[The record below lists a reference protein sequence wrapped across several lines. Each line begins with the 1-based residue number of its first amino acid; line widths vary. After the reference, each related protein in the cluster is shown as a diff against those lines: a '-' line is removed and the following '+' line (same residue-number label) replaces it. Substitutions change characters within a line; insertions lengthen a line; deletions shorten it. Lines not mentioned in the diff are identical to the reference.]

1 MKLSTGCSS
10 LDSLLGGGIES
21 GIITEFYG
29 KGGSGKTNI
38 CLQLAKNTAL
48 KGKKS
53 IYIDTEGVSIQRL
66 KQISGDQSEEV
77 MKNTLFFR
85 AHSFSEQK
93 DFIKKSAKLV
103 SENRDDMEL
112 VMVDSFTIF
121 YRALRNK
128 DGEKNLSPRL
138 GRQLVRLMRIAR
150 KEDIP
155 VVITT
160 QVYESDDGQKPVGGH
175 ILYHNAKTII
185 MLKTINSHIRKCI
198 LEKHRSLPEGK
209 STNFSITDEG
219 IVTPG

>member
-21 GIITEFYG
+21 GIITEFFG
-29 KGGSGKTNI
+29 EGGSGKTNI
-38 CLQLAKNTAL
+38 CLQLAKNNAL
-48 KGKKS
+48 DGKKS

-66 KQISGDQSEEV
+66 KQISGERSEDV

-93 DFIKKSAKLV
+93 DFIKKSAKLI
-103 SENRDDMEL
+103 SENREDMDL

-138 GRQLVRLMRIAR
+138 GRQLVELMRIAR

-155 VVITT
+155 IVITT
-160 QVYESDDGQKPVGGH
+160 QVYESDSTQKPVGGH
-175 ILYHNAKTII
+175 ILYHNAKTIV
-185 MLKTINSHIRKCI
+185 MLETLNSYLRKGI
-198 LEKHRSLPEGK
+198 LKKHRSQPEGK
-209 STNFSITDEG
+209 SVKFSITDEG

>member
-1 MKLSTGCSS
+1 

-21 GIITEFYG
+21 GIITEFFG

-53 IYIDTEGVSIQRL
+53 IYIDTEGISIERL
-66 KQISGDQSEEV
+66 EQIAGDESDEV

-93 DFIKKSAKLV
+93 DFIEKSSKLV
-103 SENRDDMEL
+103 GDSNGDIDL
-112 VMVDSFTIF
+112 VMVDSFTVF

-138 GRQLVRLMRIAR
+138 GRQLVRLMKIAR

-160 QVYESDDGQKPVGGH
+160 QVYESDNGQKPVGGH
-175 ILYHNAKTII
+175 ILYHNAKTIV
-185 MLKTINSHIRKCI
+185 MLDTLNSHLRRCVLK
-198 LEKHRSLPEGK
+198 KHRSQPEGK
-209 STNFSITDEG
+209 STKISITDRG
-219 IVTPG
+219 IVAPG

>member
-1 MKLSTGCSS
+1 MKLSTGCNS
-10 LDSLLGGGIES
+10 LDTLLGGGIES
-21 GIITEFYG
+21 GVITEFFG
-29 KGGSGKTNI
+29 KGGSGKTDI

-48 KGKKS
+48 QGKKS
-53 IYIDTEGVSIQRL
+53 IFIDTEGVSIERL
-66 KQISGDQSEEV
+66 QQISGDQSEEV

-103 SENRDDMEL
+103 TDSQGDIGL
-112 VMVDSFTIF
+112 VMVDSFTVY

-138 GRQLVRLMRIAR
+138 GRQLVELMRIAR

-155 VVITT
+155 VVVTT
-160 QVYESDDGQKPVGGH
+160 QVYEGDDGKKPVGGH
-175 ILYHNAKTII
+175 ILYHIAKTIV
-185 MLKTINSHIRKCI
+185 MLDALNSHQRECI
-198 LEKHRSLPEGK
+198 LKKHRSQPEGIRVQ
-209 STNFSITDEG
+209 FRITDEG

>member
-1 MKLSTGCSS
+1 MKLPTGCNS

-21 GIITEFYG
+21 GVITEFFG
-29 KGGSGKTNI
+29 EGGTGKTNI

-48 KGKKS
+48 KDKKS
-53 IYIDTEGVSIQRL
+53 IYIDTEGVSIERL
-66 KQISGDQSEEV
+66 EQIAGEEAEKV
-77 MKNTLFFR
+77 MNNTLFYR

-93 DFIKKSAKLV
+93 KFIDNSSKLISD
-103 SENRDDMEL
+103 SEGDIDL

-138 GRQLVRLMRIAR
+138 GRQLVHLMRIAR

-160 QVYESDDGQKPVGGH
+160 QVYESDEGQKPVGGH
-175 ILYHNAKTII
+175 ILYHNAKTIV
-185 MLKTINSHIRKCI
+185 MLDILNSHLRECI
-198 LEKHRSLPEGK
+198 LKKHRSRPEEK
-209 STNFSITDEG
+209 SAKFKITDDG
-219 IVTPG
+219 IVMPG